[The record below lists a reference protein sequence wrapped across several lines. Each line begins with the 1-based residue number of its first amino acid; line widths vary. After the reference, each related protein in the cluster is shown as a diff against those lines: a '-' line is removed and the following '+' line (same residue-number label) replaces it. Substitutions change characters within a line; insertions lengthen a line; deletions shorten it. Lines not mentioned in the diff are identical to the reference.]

1 MSIWVKICGL
11 TDAAAIE
18 AVVQASVQ
26 AAGFVFADSPR
37 KVAPTVAAGLA
48 QQLTSDIATVAVF
61 LRPTQAQVNE
71 VLQDFHPDYVQA
83 DWSALAE
90 LDLPESV
97 MLLPVLREGQ
107 NTDRQQLPSR
117 FLFEGANSGAGETVD
132 WQQAAVLGRHGDL
145 ILAGGL
151 DPANVRNAIKVA
163 RPFGVDVSS
172 GVENA
177 PGSKDPERIME
188 FVNQVRTQ

>member
-61 LRPTQAQVNE
+61 LRPTQAQVDE

-117 FLFEGANSGAGETVD
+117 FLFEGVNSGAGETVD